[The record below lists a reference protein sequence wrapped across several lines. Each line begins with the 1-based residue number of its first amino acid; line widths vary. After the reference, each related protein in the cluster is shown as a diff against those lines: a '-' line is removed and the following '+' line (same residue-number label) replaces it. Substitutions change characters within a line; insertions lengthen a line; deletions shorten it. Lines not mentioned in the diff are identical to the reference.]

1 MTTTM
6 IVTGGKFTA
15 GEIVITPEARTQ
27 LTQDEA
33 IKGLLRHL
41 SGDWGVQDEHDW
53 KENDAALEYGF
64 RLFSSYVTPRGT
76 KFWIITEHDR
86 SVTTILLPNEY

>member
-15 GEIVITPEARTQ
+15 GEIVITQGAMKQ

-41 SGDWGVQDEHDW
+41 SGDWGALDEHDW

-64 RLFSSYVTPRGT
+64 RIFSSYVTPDGIEVLDRYRT
-76 KFWIITEHDR
+76 RPIRHDN
-86 SVTTILLPNEY
+86 PAAE

>member
-1 MTTTM
+1 MTMTM
-6 IVTGGKFTA
+6 IITGEKFSA
-15 GEIVITPEARTQ
+15 GEIVITQGAMRQ

-41 SGDWGVQDEHDW
+41 SGDWGALDEYDW
-53 KENDAALEYGF
+53 KENDAALEYGS
-64 RLFSSYVTPRGT
+64 RIFSSYVTPDGT